1 MGPTATSMGTAAAS
15 MGTAATQAVNGTAMD
30 GSSTLSGSTA
40 SSANNTDQ
48 TVCKNIRSSK
58 DRFRRRKV
66 F

>member
-40 SSANNTDQ
+40 SSANTDQ